1 MEIIIGL
8 IAYAVVLYFLVS
20 FGRFSKECD
29 NSMGEYFGKR
39 NVRKS
44 KKAIAQLS

>member
-8 IAYAVVLYFLVS
+8 IAYMVVLFFLLS

-29 NSMGEYFGKR
+29 NSMREYFSKR
-39 NVRKS
+39 GLRKS
-44 KKAIAQLS
+44 TKAV